1 MAVVVPIVGV
11 AMLGAV
17 VSGIVLSKVKVVAI
31 PPPPPPRTKA
41 VVIPMVGVVIVGVS
55 VGKSIGVNVGKS
67 VGVNVGVR
75 AGRNNEV
82 NPPPG
87 VGIPGVPPNK
97 RAAFLV

>member
-1 MAVVVPIVGV
+1 MLPPSNMAVVVPIVGV

-55 VGKSIGVNVGKS
+55 VGKS

-87 VGIPGVPPNK
+87 ATSFGD
-97 RAAFLV
+97 FLNPLKCFILQS

>member
-1 MAVVVPIVGV
+1 MLPPSNMAVVVPIVGV

-17 VSGIVLSKVKVVAI
+17 VIGIVLSKVKVVAI
-31 PPPPPPRTKA
+31 PPPPQPRIKA

-55 VGKSIGVNVGKS
+55 VGKS